1 MADLPWGKAKPRNS
15 IPYGWILVAAMGGAA
30 AGNYL
35 WSNSSNLANAVSAF
49 VSSAGC
55 DIKGNISIDTG
66 ERIYH
71 VPGLTTDAYGH
82 LFPRADDATELA
94 NAEAALLQ

>member
-15 IPYGWILVAAMGGAA
+15 IPYGWILVAATGGAA

-55 DIKGNISIDTG
+55 DIKGNISIN
-66 ERIYH
+66 RRAH
-71 VPGLTTDAYGH
+71 LSCPRLTMDNCGH
-82 LFPRADDATELA
+82 LFPRSDDAAELA